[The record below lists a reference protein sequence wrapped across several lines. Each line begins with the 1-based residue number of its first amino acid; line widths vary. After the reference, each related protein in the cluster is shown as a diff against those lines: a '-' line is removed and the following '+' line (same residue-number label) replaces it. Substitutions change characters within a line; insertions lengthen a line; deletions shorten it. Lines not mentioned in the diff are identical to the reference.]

1 MHNFKDLEVWQKS
14 IVLCKQIYLLGEKI
28 PRDQKYSRTDQIQ
41 RCAVSIPSNIAE
53 GAGRGTKKSFAH
65 FIQISLGSSFELETQ
80 LILIQQIFAD
90 ISTEEHILQL
100 NEIQRMLVGMKKWLQ
115 K

>member
-14 IVLCKQIYLLGEKI
+14 IVLCKQIYQLGEQI
-28 PRDQKYSRTDQIQ
+28 PKDQKYSLTGQIQ

-53 GAGRGTKKSFAH
+53 GAGRGTKKSFTH
-65 FIQISLGSSFELETQ
+65 FIQIALGSSFELETQ
-80 LILIQQIFAD
+80 LILAQKLFTEINTEQQI
-90 ISTEEHILQL
+90 LRL

>member
-14 IVLCKQIYLLGEKI
+14 IVLCKQVYLLGEKI
-28 PRDQKYSRTDQIQ
+28 PRDQKYSLTDQIQ
-41 RCAVSIPSNIAE
+41 RCEVSIPSNIPE
-53 GAGRGTKKSFAH
+53 CAGRGTKKSFAH
-65 FIQISLGSSFELETQ
+65 FIQIALGSSFELETQ

-90 ISTEEHILQL
+90 ISTEELIVQL
-100 NEIQRMLVGMKKWLQ
+100 NKIQRMLVGMKKWLQ

>member
-14 IVLCKQIYLLGEKI
+14 IVLCKQIYQFGEQI
-28 PRDQKYSRTDQIQ
+28 PKDQKYSLTDQIQ
-41 RCAVSIPSNIAE
+41 RCAISIPSNIAE

-65 FIQISLGSSFELETQ
+65 FIQIAIGSSFELETQ
-80 LILIQQIFAD
+80 LILAQQIFAD
-90 ISTEEHILQL
+90 INTDQQISQL

>member
-1 MHNFKDLEVWQKS
+1 M
-14 IVLCKQIYLLGEKI
+14 
-28 PRDQKYSRTDQIQ
+28 
-41 RCAVSIPSNIAE
+41 
-53 GAGRGTKKSFAH
+53 GRGTKKSFAH

>member
-1 MHNFKDLEVWQKS
+1 LIFS
-14 IVLCKQIYLLGEKI
+14 
-28 PRDQKYSRTDQIQ
+28 QKYSLTDQIQ
-41 RCAVSIPSNIAE
+41 RCSVSIPSNIAE

-65 FIQISLGSSFELETQ
+65 FIQIALGSSFEIETQ
-80 LILIQQIFAD
+80 LILIQQIFVD
-90 ISTEEHILQL
+90 ISTEELILQL